1 MDIALKIFYAI
12 VFGLAFISPALA
24 FGAYAMFLPGDNDD
38 GRY

>member
-1 MDIALKIFYAI
+1 MDIVLKIFYAI

-24 FGAYAMFLPGDNDD
+24 FGAYAISLLGGNDD